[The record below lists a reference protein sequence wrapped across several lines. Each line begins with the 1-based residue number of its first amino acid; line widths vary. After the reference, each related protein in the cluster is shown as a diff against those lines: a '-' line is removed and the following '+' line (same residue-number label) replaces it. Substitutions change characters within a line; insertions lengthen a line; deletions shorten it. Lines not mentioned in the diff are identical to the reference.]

1 MYFNRR
7 WSSFSIIEKKTL
19 LTAYLIYFFL
29 SYAHRLKEPAM
40 NLSTMASK
48 RVPIQPKNENPI
60 KSPKAPPSELNKS
73 MLLNI
78 RTSSLIIL
86 IFSVKLKKNII
97 PSQFSELKLVSS
109 TLVEYVTKDFCFK
122 QTLAFCM
129 KRNVALSFSFDLL
142 HKELK
147 FFKIH

>member
-1 MYFNRR
+1 M
-7 WSSFSIIEKKTL
+7 
-19 LTAYLIYFFL
+19 
-29 SYAHRLKEPAM
+29 HRLKEPATH
-40 NLSTMASK
+40 LSTMASK
-48 RVPIQPKNENPI
+48 MVPIYPKNENPI

-78 RTSSLIIL
+78 RTSSLMIL

-147 FFKIH
+147 FFKID

>member
-1 MYFNRR
+1 M
-7 WSSFSIIEKKTL
+7 
-19 LTAYLIYFFL
+19 AYLVYFL
-29 SYAHRLKEPAM
+29 LCAHRLKEPATH
-40 NLSTMASK
+40 LSTMASK
-48 RVPIQPKNENPI
+48 RVPIHPKNENPI

-78 RTSSLIIL
+78 RTSSLMIL

-129 KRNVALSFSFDLL
+129 KRNVVMSFSFDLL
-142 HKELK
+142 HKELQ
-147 FFKIH
+147 FFKID